1 MLRWWFQ
8 VAEPSIPIVLR
19 FDRSLELPQMVTKI
33 PWIGSF
39 GVSYHTGLLP
49 DCSKTQGAPCV
60 QARHKDNA
68 GDVVVEF
75 LAAGDPVGRG

>member
-1 MLRWWFQ
+1 M
-8 VAEPSIPIVLR
+8 
-19 FDRSLELPQMVTKI
+19 
-33 PWIGSF
+33 IG

-49 DCSKTQGAPCV
+49 DCSKTRGAPCV